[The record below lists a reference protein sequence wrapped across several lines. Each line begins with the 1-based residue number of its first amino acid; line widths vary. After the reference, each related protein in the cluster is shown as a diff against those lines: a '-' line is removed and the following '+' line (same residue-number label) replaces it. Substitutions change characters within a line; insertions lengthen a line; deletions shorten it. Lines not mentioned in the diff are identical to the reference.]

1 MSTAEGNKNAAAA
14 AEGLKAILRNNYI
27 SDELKQ
33 DAARRLR
40 EDKSNAEKLSPNDQV
55 EVAKW
60 ADLKV
65 RDFAYETVH
74 N

>member
-1 MSTAEGNKNAAAA
+1 MTTRQGEENANAV

-27 SDELKQ
+27 ADETKQ
-33 DAARRLR
+33 DAARRLQ
-40 EDKSNAEKLSPNDQV
+40 EDESNAEKLSQNERE

-65 RDFAYETVH
+65 RDFAYEPTH